1 MFIKRWLFFRKV
13 FFAHW
18 SSSDQNNQNKSK
30 YFPPIFVKKK
40 LTEGRYCTFMERL
53 ENLSFRAWIKKN
65 IPIDSFQF
73 PSKYHEDIILKI

>member
-18 SSSDQNNQNKSK
+18 PSSDQKNQNKSK

-40 LTEGRYCTFMERL
+40 INRGALLHFYGKTGKF
-53 ENLSFRAWIKKN
+53 
-65 IPIDSFQF
+65 
-73 PSKYHEDIILKI
+73 II